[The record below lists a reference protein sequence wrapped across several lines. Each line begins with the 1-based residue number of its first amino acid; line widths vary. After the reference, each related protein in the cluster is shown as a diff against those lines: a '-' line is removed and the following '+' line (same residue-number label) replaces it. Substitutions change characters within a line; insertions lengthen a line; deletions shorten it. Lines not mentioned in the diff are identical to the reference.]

1 MNLHLKDKYPL
12 LDLATLGTRAR
23 RYVRPDVMVS
33 DEKYGVF
40 KEGDIL
46 DANATYQLIK

>member
-23 RYVRPDVMVS
+23 RYVRPSVMVS